1 MNLQKTWKIL
11 RNNAK
16 IYSRKWGSKKM
27 LCYYK
32 SKTRKLEADDKAKK
46 KRKKEIEYE
55 ILHSY

>member
-46 KRKKEIEYE
+46 KMNM